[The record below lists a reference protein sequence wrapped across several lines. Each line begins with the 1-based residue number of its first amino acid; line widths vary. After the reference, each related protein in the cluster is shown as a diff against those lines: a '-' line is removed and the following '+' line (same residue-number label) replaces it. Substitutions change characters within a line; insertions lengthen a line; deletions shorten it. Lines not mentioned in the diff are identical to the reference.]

1 MCNHAFREG
10 KNCFCPT
17 FTPKK
22 LHFTLPPMNRSTFM
36 LHGRRKVSEPL
47 EKYHLHFQWQARGI
61 LAVFDFLGGVI
72 FPFFLDMEA

>member
-1 MCNHAFREG
+1 
-10 KNCFCPT
+10 
-17 FTPKK
+17 
-22 LHFTLPPMNRSTFM
+22 M